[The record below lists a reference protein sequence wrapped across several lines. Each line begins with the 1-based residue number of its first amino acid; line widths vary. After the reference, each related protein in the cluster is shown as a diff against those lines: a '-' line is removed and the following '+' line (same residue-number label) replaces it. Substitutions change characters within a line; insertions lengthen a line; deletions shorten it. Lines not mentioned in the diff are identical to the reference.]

1 MRRIYESDALHR
13 DDGEAHAP
21 NERKRETK
29 LQAMRS
35 VPSSTLSDLL
45 VPTRLRHRLVSV
57 GVETPESEY
66 AVGEPIPFL
75 VTIRN
80 HAPFPVSIP
89 TASPLLWEWTVDG
102 AVEAARVPIRDPPD
116 EPGSFAFDRGE
127 RKEFRKRWD
136 QLFRVSESEWEPAEP
151 GRHTIGVAINTAD
164 ADRRGLTA
172 ETTVEIV
179 R

>member
-13 DDGEAHAP
+13 DADEAHAP
-21 NERKRETK
+21 NQRERKTK

-35 VPSSTLSDLL
+35 VPSSTLSELL
-45 VPTRLRHRLVSV
+45 VPTRLRTRFVSV
-57 GVETPESEY
+57 VVETPESEY
-66 AVGEPIPFL
+66 PVGEPIPFL
-75 VTIRN
+75 VTMRN

-102 AVEAARVPIRDPPD
+102 DAEGSRVSLRDPPD
-116 EPGSFAFDRGE
+116 EPGSFAFDRCE
-127 RKEFRKRWD
+127 RKEFLKRWD
-136 QLFRVSESEWEPAEP
+136 QLFRVSDSDWVPADP
-151 GRHTIGVAINTAD
+151 GRHTIGAAINTVD
-164 ADRRGLTA
+164 ADGRGLTA